1 MTRTPLGAFY
11 SFLEQNPYNI
21 WLFLSPSYPGN
32 RCKRSCKYNLSLR
45 RGENRMKKMLATLLA
60 ATMTLSLFA
69 GCGSKPAAVSTPA
82 ASGSQASTST
92 PASTPSRGN
101 VILTFGTG
109 DTGGSLYPAGAALSQ
124 VWTNQVQGVK
134 CNTQTSTG
142 SFQNVQDVASGEVD
156 VAVATADVVL
166 NGYSGSG
173 KFTEALD
180 NVRVIGAVYTSVSS
194 PVALKSSGMEYVH
207 DLLGKRVAVG
217 PAASATENSTLDAFN
232 VMGIDANNT
241 SLENLGLGDGAD
253 AVGDGILDAAFGFA
267 GLPIGGQLN
276 LAATK
281 DIVVLDYTQEEIDA
295 ILAGNAA
302 YIQSTIP
309 AGTYTGQ
316 DKETKTFGV
325 KCLIIVSA
333 EMDEDLVYDLCK
345 AMNENTA
352 DMAAGNALLSQ
363 MTDPAFLCTDMPIP
377 LHDGAVKYFTELGLI

>member
-1 MTRTPLGAFY
+1 MKRVFAAM
-11 SFLEQNPYNI
+11 
-21 WLFLSPSYPGN
+21 LSTALM
-32 RCKRSCKYNLSLR
+32 LS
-45 RGENRMKKMLATLLA
+45 ML
-60 ATMTLSLFA
+60 A
-69 GCGSKPAAVSTPA
+69 GCGGGNDKTPSGSN
-82 ASGSQASTST
+82 ASGSGSQQQ
-92 PASTPSRGN
+92 TPSRGN

-124 VWTNQVQGVK
+124 TWNNGIQGMK

-166 NGYSGSG
+166 NGYSGQG
-173 KFTEALD
+173 KFESALE

-194 PVALKSSGMEYVH
+194 PVALKASGLEYVH

-232 VMGIDANNT
+232 VMGIDASNT

-281 DIVVLDYTQEEIDA
+281 EIVVLDYTQEEIDK

-302 YIQSTIP
+302 YIQSAIP

-333 EMDEDLVYDLCK
+333 DMDESLVYDMCK
-345 AMNENTA
+345 VMNENSA
-352 DMAAGNALLSQ
+352 DLAAGNVLLSQ
-363 MTDPAFLCTDMPIP
+363 MTDPSFLCNDMPIP
-377 LHDGAVKYFTELGLI
+377 LHDGAVRYFTEAGVLK